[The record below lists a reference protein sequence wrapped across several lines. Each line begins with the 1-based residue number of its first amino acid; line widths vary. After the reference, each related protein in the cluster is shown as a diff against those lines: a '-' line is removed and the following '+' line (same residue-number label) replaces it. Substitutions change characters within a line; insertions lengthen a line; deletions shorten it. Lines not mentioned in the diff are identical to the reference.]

1 MPGMQLVMT
10 FLNGFGTSISQST
23 IFLSSL
29 KYLFNLHI
37 YSSQIA
43 NAVVAY
49 LNANDY
55 EAFTQV
61 RSFLQAV

>member
-1 MPGMQLVMT
+1 MEILL
-10 FLNGFGTSISQST
+10 LNLI
-23 IFLSSL
+23 I
-29 KYLFNLHI
+29 I